1 MLTTADWLLGS
12 NSQSAAGLSTLSD
25 RMERWEHLLFST
37 LSEWRHDVQ
46 KQNIVPDTLQTSS
59 VTLVPSIQKGCC
71 NCGILFRAWFN
82 TDWIWLPC
90 LRMVRFFF
98 YLIYFYIW
106 MSQAASSI
114 VFFVLSVFRACPL
127 PLLFHRCEESP
138 PPTRSTY
145 EPASLEHVRHD
156 SELLLQPWEIPPSMT
171 SVPTLSINFTRKKVK
186 KGGGGS
192 SCLPK
197 VKWMDFKE
205 LWAVRKLRND
215 QHRSVPEL
223 HHQTR
228 SKSAHH
234 TPKDQQFI

>member
-138 PPTRSTY
+138 PPPPGLHMNQHRWNMYDMT
-145 EPASLEHVRHD
+145 ASCFFNRERFHRAWLPCPHCRLISHG
-156 SELLLQPWEIPPSMT
+156 
-171 SVPTLSINFTRKKVK
+171 KKW
-186 KGGGGS
+186 KGGGGI
-192 SCLPK
+192 L
-197 VKWMDFKE
+197 
-205 LWAVRKLRND
+205 LLA
-215 QHRSVPEL
+215 
-223 HHQTR
+223 
-228 SKSAHH
+228 
-234 TPKDQQFI
+234 